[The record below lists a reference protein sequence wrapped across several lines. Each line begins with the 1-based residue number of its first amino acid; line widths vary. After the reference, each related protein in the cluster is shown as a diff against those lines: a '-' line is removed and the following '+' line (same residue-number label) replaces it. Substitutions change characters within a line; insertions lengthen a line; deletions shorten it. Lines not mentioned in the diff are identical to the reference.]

1 MGTSDILYEKH
12 GSVALITLNRPGKRN
27 AITGAIAAEWV
38 SMIEEAREDNGVGAL
53 VVTGSE
59 TSFCA
64 GADFISESQSEVMK
78 SFPYPLSSHLRYWE
92 KNAHRLAR
100 AVASFDKPYICA
112 LNGTAT
118 GWGMD
123 LASMCDLR
131 IASDKAR
138 AAMTYVNIG
147 LAPGG
152 GGCYYLPR
160 IIGLQRALELI
171 WTGRWVDAGEM
182 LQMGYVIKVVPHDRL
197 MEEAMD
203 FAARLAAGP
212 AIAHRFAKKLVYRS
226 FDLDLNSH
234 LEMTAL
240 FKLVNWT
247 TGDVAEGVR
256 AFVEKRRPEFKGS

>member
-1 MGTSDILYEKH
+1 MGSKDILYEKR
-12 GSVALITLNRPGKRN
+12 GAVAVITLNRPEKRN
-27 AITGAIAAEWV
+27 AITGAVAGQWV
-38 SMIEEAREDNGVGAL
+38 DMIEEAREDSDVRVM
-53 VVTGSE
+53 VVTGTE
-59 TSFCA
+59 NSFCA
-64 GADFISESQSEVMK
+64 GADFFSETQNESMK
-78 SFPYPLSSHLRYWE
+78 TFPYPLTDYLRYWE

-100 AVASFDKPYICA
+100 AAAAFEKPYICA
-112 LNGTAT
+112 LNGSAT

-160 IIGLQRALELI
+160 IIGLQRTLDLI

-197 MEEAMD
+197 MEETME

-212 AIAHRFAKKLVYRS
+212 SLAHRFAKKLVYRS
-226 FDLDLNSH
+226 YDLDIDSH
-234 LEMTAL
+234 QEMTAL
-240 FKLVNWT
+240 IKLVNWT
-247 TGDVAEGVR
+247 TSDVAEGVR
-256 AFVEKRRPEFKGS
+256 AFMEKRRPEFKGS